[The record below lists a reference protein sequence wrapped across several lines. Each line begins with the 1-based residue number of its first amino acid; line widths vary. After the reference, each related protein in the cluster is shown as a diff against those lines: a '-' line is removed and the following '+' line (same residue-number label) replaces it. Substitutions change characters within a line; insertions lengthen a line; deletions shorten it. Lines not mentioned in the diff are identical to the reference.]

1 MSDSQQTLY
10 TDVFGNEIVL
20 TEAVRAAILAKHPE
34 VSAFID
40 RLGEVLRSPDEVRQS
55 VSDTRVVLY
64 YQFRDE
70 VLGGKWVV
78 AVVKRV
84 ERHFVSTVYATDRV
98 KSGDVIW
105 TK

>member
-1 MSDSQQTLY
+1 MSDTTEQVY
-10 TDVFGNEIVL
+10 TDVFGNDVVL
-20 TEAVRAAILAKHPE
+20 TDSVRAAILAKHPE
-34 VSAFID
+34 VAAFID
-40 RLGEVLRSPDEVRQS
+40 HLGAVLRSPDEVRRS

-78 AVVKRV
+78 VVVKRV